1 MKMLDGFDVSFTI
14 IAAARQGD
22 KRGSILGAS
31 EGTAKTA
38 HLGAPFS

>member
-14 IAAARQGD
+14 VAAARQA